1 MSMNE
6 LIDWVNKNNSLMIQ
20 SGFTIILV
28 LVVVYIYRMFFVV
41 DEVENEANSEVALL
55 NQKINQLLDQQTKA
69 AENAQ
74 AGLVDE
80 NGEVQD
86 VEKLKSE
93 IFKLRELL
101 NESEKKVF
109 EMAPTAPPA
118 SNAFVPIPTGATQPE
133 ATGATSAVAAIA
145 ASLGAAAAPSAES
158 LAQVEEMS
166 KKIQQL
172 ETRLAEY
179 DIIADDIAELSQLRS
194 ENSEMKK
201 KLESLNSTE
210 KTPDP
215 VVIVAET
222 NEITPTEKNLMED
235 FEKTVQKG

>member
-6 LIDWVNKNNSLMIQ
+6 LINWVAHNNGLMIQ

-28 LVVVYIYRMFFVV
+28 LIVVYIYRMFFVPE
-41 DEVENEANSEVALL
+41 EVETEASAEVALL
-55 NQKINQLLDQQTKA
+55 NQKINQLLEQQTKA
-69 AENAQ
+69 ALSGQ
-74 AGLVDE
+74 TTTTLDE
-80 NGEVQD
+80 NGEPQD

-109 EMAPTAPPA
+109 EMAPTGK
-118 SNAFVPIPTGATQPE
+118 VD
-133 ATGATSAVAAIA
+133 
-145 ASLGAAAAPSAES
+145 APSSQAVQAANSASAGES
-158 LAQVEEMS
+158 PVSTVVPENSAQVAELS
-166 KKIQQL
+166 AKIKQL

-201 KLESLNSTE
+201 KLEGLVNNATE
-210 KTPDP
+210 KSAVEP
-215 VVIVAET
+215 VVAAAEVT
-222 NEITPTEKNLMED
+222 EISPTEKNLMED

>member
-6 LIDWVNKNNSLMIQ
+6 LINWVAQNNSLMIQ

-28 LVVVYIYRMFFVV
+28 LVVVYIYRMFFIP
-41 DEVENEANSEVALL
+41 DEVETEASSEVALL

-69 AENAQ
+69 ALSGQSA
-74 AGLVDE
+74 ATLDE
-80 NGEVQD
+80 NGEPQD

-109 EMAPTAPPA
+109 EMAPTGKAEVVATPA
-118 SNAFVPIPTGATQPE
+118 QQQTVDSVE
-133 ATGATSAVAAIA
+133 A
-145 ASLGAAAAPSAES
+145 ASKDKTTSAES
-158 LAQVEEMS
+158 GAQVAELNT
-166 KKIQQL
+166 KIQQL

-179 DIIADDIAELSQLRS
+179 DIIAEDIAELSQLRS

-201 KLESLNSTE
+201 KLEGLANGATE
-210 KTPDP
+210 KSAVEP
-215 VVIVAET
+215 VVAAAEVT
-222 NEITPTEKNLMED
+222 EISPIEKNLMED